1 MIDVKS
7 HESEELPTPPRTRR
21 PQLSALRLDTMD
33 VAASEGA
40 VRIRRVMALLLMAY
54 AGILALRSGLAGR
67 VPSVAYM
74 LMAAVALAVYKNM
87 LGRFVRDW
95 TLVFAGLFAYLMSGH
110 FQPVFNVGVYFRPQL
125 ELDRMLGFGTVPTI
139 WLQEHLYSGRI
150 GWLELFAT
158 FAYLS
163 HFVAPLVLGLYLWFG
178 RQARAFA
185 ELMFGILVVSVLADI
200 TYVLAPTAPP
210 WLAADHGYLPP
221 VHHIVKAGLTHL
233 HLGALAAM
241 DGDSSKYN
249 VVAALPSMHVAF
261 PAIALFVLLRH
272 RLPSWV
278 IALQGI
284 QLLSVIFAIVYTGEH
299 YLSDALVAFVYVVF
313 ALALVRRALDRV
325 PAAAAKV
332 TRSVTPS
339 SRAVPDT
346 R

>member
-7 HESEELPTPPRTRR
+7 YESEELPTPHRARR
-21 PQLSALRLDTMD
+21 PQLSALRLDSME
-33 VAASEGA
+33 VGASAGA
-40 VRIRRVMALLLMAY
+40 VRIRRCMAVLLMAY

-67 VPSVAYM
+67 VPSVAYL
-74 LMAAVALAVYKNM
+74 LMGAFALAVYKNM
-87 LGRFVRDW
+87 LGRFLRDW
-95 TLVFAGLFAYLMSGH
+95 TLVFAGLFAYLMTGH
-110 FQPVFNVGVYFRPQL
+110 FQPAFNVGVHFRPQL
-125 ELDRMLGFGTVPTI
+125 EFDRVLGFGTVPTI

-150 GWLELFAT
+150 GWLELFST

-163 HFVAPLVLGLYLWFG
+163 HFVAPLILGLYLWFG
-178 RQARAFA
+178 RRGRAFA

-221 VHHIVKAGLTHL
+221 VHHILKGGLTYL
-233 HLGALAAM
+233 HLGGLAAM
-241 DGDSSKYN
+241 DGDPSKYN

-261 PAIALFVLLRH
+261 PAIAFLVVLRH

-278 IALQGI
+278 IGLQGF
-284 QLLSVIFAIVYTGEH
+284 QLAAVIFAIVYTGEH
-299 YLSDALVAFVYVVF
+299 YVSDALVAFAYVAF

-325 PAAAAKV
+325 PATAEKV

-339 SRAVPDT
+339 ARAVPDT